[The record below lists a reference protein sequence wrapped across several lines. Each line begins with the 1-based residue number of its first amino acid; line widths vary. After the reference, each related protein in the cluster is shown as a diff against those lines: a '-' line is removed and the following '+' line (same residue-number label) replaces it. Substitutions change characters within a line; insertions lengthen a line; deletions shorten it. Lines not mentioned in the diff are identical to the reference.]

1 MRLRMWFSKVRNRN
15 FLGDRRGILLVWMV
29 TIIAICVCAMMWVL
43 SAVVLGLFG
52 DAFFKVTSDPHAVSL
67 WNSLQYSSGFVLVI
81 LLVGSLA
88 YALVSSFKKEDEFNM
103 GRMP

>member
-1 MRLRMWFSKVRNRN
+1 MRLHVWFSKVLKRD
-15 FLGDRRGILLVWMV
+15 FLGDRRGVLLVWMV

-52 DAFFKVTSDPHAVSL
+52 DAFFQVTSDPHAVSL

-88 YALVSSFKKEDEFNM
+88 YAIVSSFKKEDEFSM
-103 GRMP
+103 GSRP